1 MYGVAAAVTRSL
13 CCLQLVMRKI
23 WKYSRMLYNHPEYRN
38 TVIVPYIVGLIL
50 TIEVLREHKPPP
62 NVSLIELWQFFPD
75 PDGDADRHQN

>member
-1 MYGVAAAVTRSL
+1 MLPPVSDAQNLEIFQDAVQSPRIP
-13 CCLQLVMRKI
+13 Q
-23 WKYSRMLYNHPEYRN
+23 YRYCA
-38 TVIVPYIVGLIL
+38 IYRIGLIL